1 MNTVPIR
8 KEHRNLQP
16 ADIMPSFLLFKKASG
31 VTPRTVA
38 SYGEVLEMFFRRFPD
53 ALDTPRESTLAF
65 LGQYENAYS
74 FNMRYAYLKVFWDW
88 CMEEGYYRGD
98 GMHPLRG
105 IKKRRTQGR
114 IVQLEEK
121 EVSALLRT
129 PNQKTYCGLRDYAL
143 LLLSLDCGIRPG
155 EALHLLPGDIHL
167 EKEELSVRA
176 EIAKTRVPRVLPLSG
191 PTLDCIKKLLWI
203 RPVEWIDA
211 PIFCTETGEPW
222 SVTSWSRRVKAYGKK
237 CGLDI
242 TAYALRHTAA
252 LLMLRHGMDA
262 FSLQRVMGHSSMDMT
277 RTYVNLTSEDTRK
290 AHKQAGVVLSLVKEE
305 EPPESKPKKK
315 RLRGIS
321 L

>member
-8 KEHRNLQP
+8 KENRSLQS
-16 ADIMPSFLLFKKASG
+16 ADIMPAFLLFKKASG

-53 ALDTPRESTLAF
+53 ALDKPRERTLEF

-74 FNMRYAYLKVFWDW
+74 FNMRFSYLKVFWNW
-88 CMEEGYYRGD
+88 CLEEGYYRGD
-98 GMHPLRG
+98 GVHPLRG
-105 IKKRRTQGR
+105 LKKRKTQGR

-121 EVSALLRT
+121 DVAALLRT

-143 LLLSLDCGIRPG
+143 MLLSLDCGIRPG
-155 EALHLLPGDIHL
+155 EALQLLPDDFHP
-167 EKEELSVRA
+167 EKEELAVRA
-176 EIAKTRVPRVLPLSG
+176 EVAKTRTPRTLPLSG
-191 PTLDCIKKLLWI
+191 PTLEVIQRILKV
-203 RPVEWIDA
+203 RPWDWREA

-222 SVTSWSRRVKAYGKK
+222 NVTSWSRRVKAYGKK

-262 FSLQRVMGHSSMDMT
+262 FSLQRIMGHSTMDMT
-277 RTYVNLTSEDTRK
+277 RHYINLTSEDTRR
-290 AHKQAGVVLSLVKEE
+290 AHGQAGVVLALVEE
-305 EPPESKPKKK
+305 EPDRKKPKKK
-315 RLRGIS
+315 RLRGIEI
-321 L
+321 

>member
-1 MNTVPIR
+1 MSIAPILQ
-8 KEHRNLQP
+8 EHRSIQP
-16 ADIMPSFLLFKKASG
+16 GEIIPAFLLFKRAGGAS
-31 VTPRTVA
+31 PRTVKD
-38 SYGEVLEMFFRRFPD
+38 YGWLLERFFREHPD
-53 ALDTPRESTLAF
+53 GLNKPRESTLAF
-65 LGQYENAYS
+65 LSQYENAYTYNQK
-74 FNMRYAYLKVFWDW
+74 FAYLKVFWDW
-88 CMEEGYYRGD
+88 TLSEGYFRG
-98 GMHPLRG
+98 GVHPLHG
-105 IKKRRTQGR
+105 LKKRRTQGR

-129 PNQKTYCGLRDYAL
+129 PDQKTYCGLRDYAL
-143 LLLSLDCGIRPG
+143 FLLSLDTGIRPG
-155 EALHLLPGDIHL
+155 EALQLLPGDIAL

-191 PTLDCIKKLLWI
+191 PTLGAIKKLLQI

-222 SVTSWSRRVKAYGKK
+222 SVTSWSRRVKSYGKR

-262 FSLQRVMGHSSMDMT
+262 FSLQRVMGHSTMDMT
-277 RTYVNLTSEDTRK
+277 RHYINLTSEDTRK
-290 AHKQAGVVLSLVKEE
+290 AHKQAGVVLSLVEE
-305 EPPESKPKKK
+305 EPPESKSKPKKK